1 MAEWRQQQAS
11 EWLWALSGKWII
23 NDSDRKLEPELRTAF
38 MSHFIFQEKPHFSLF
53 IIFIQAHS
61 NFINIVSIKEC
72 EKPIHCQIF
81 WKGLRRCDKILLK
94 YCLLYVLLVM
104 EVSENNLCPVT
115 AWHRKQVL
123 LVTLGGVTVMTWGT
137 RRKGEKWT
145 QVFYDLASQWTKQ
158 VIARHRGAG
167 SFT

>member
-1 MAEWRQQQAS
+1 MVEWQTKAKTSSPVGCLS
-11 EWLWALSGKWII
+11 EGSSRPVNDYGPSGKLIN

-94 YCLLYVLLVM
+94 YCL
-104 EVSENNLCPVT
+104 
-115 AWHRKQVL
+115 
-123 LVTLGGVTVMTWGT
+123 
-137 RRKGEKWT
+137 
-145 QVFYDLASQWTKQ
+145 
-158 VIARHRGAG
+158 
-167 SFT
+167 